1 MPINVAII
9 VVTFIGRTNK
19 SWHPKSM
26 QKLQSALPLLQTA
39 FFESQSLLELLETV
53 RTVLQQTIPCEEVQ
67 LFLKESDGFLAS
79 TKQHSKRISGLGGL
93 AEEVFS
99 TQNLVTANDPE
110 ADPRLLF
117 AGDQSVRSGIKNALC
132 VPILGNKKKILGVV
146 ELVNA
151 PKKFQEED
159 KDCAYILAGL
169 AGIAIEQFQ
178 GIDFLR
184 NLNLALQTQTS
195 SSSESAQDYL
205 ESRNPQILYLKDRIR
220 NYAEAEAAALIE
232 GESGTG
238 KEGVARLLHHLSKR
252 ASGPFVV
259 VNCAAIPE
267 TLFEAELFGAT
278 KGAATGVSARKGKI
292 ELAHNGTLV
301 LDEIGELP
309 LSLQPKLL
317 RALQEKRITPLGSD
331 AEPKAIDFRL
341 VCSTNRNLAQ
351 LVEKGTFRED
361 LFFRL
366 NVITINLPPLRER
379 MEDIP
384 FLARTILSQLC
395 QQYRSPPKTFA
406 VAALD
411 YLKIQPWP
419 GNIRQLR
426 NRIES
431 ALINARNREEVGVI
445 DFSEKPSLI
454 SAKQKTNAN
463 APLQTLKEA
472 KSQAEIQAAQA
483 ALLFTKGNKSAAAKL
498 LGITREG
505 LRKLLL
511 KQRPSPNNS

>member
-1 MPINVAII
+1 
-9 VVTFIGRTNK
+9 
-19 SWHPKSM
+19 M
-26 QKLQSALPLLQTA
+26 QKLSAALPLFRTA
-39 FFESQSLLELLETV
+39 FFEPQSIPELLETV
-53 RTVLQQTIPCEEVQ
+53 RTIFQQTVSCEEVQ
-67 LFLKESDGFLAS
+67 LYLKDGDAFLAM
-79 TKQHSKRISGLGGL
+79 TKHQAKRIAGLGGL

-99 TQNLVTANDPE
+99 SQVPVLANDAE

-117 AGDQSVRSGIKNALC
+117 AGDQSLRSGVKNSLS
-132 VPILGNKKKILGVV
+132 VPIVGNKKKTLGVV
-146 ELVNA
+146 EFVNA
-151 PKKFQEED
+151 PKSFLDED
-159 KDCAYILAGL
+159 RESALFVASL
-169 AGIAIEQFQ
+169 VGIAIEQFQ

-184 NLNLALQTQTS
+184 NLNLALQTQA
-195 SSSESAQDYL
+195 SAGTEGTQDYL
-205 ESRNPQILYLKDRIR
+205 ESRNPQLLYLRDRIR

-238 KEGVARLLHHLSKR
+238 KEGVARLLHNLSKR
-252 ASGPFVV
+252 ASGPFVI

-292 ELAHNGTLV
+292 ELAHKGTLV

-341 VCSTNRNLAQ
+341 VCSTNRHLTD

-379 MEDIP
+379 SDDISA
-384 FLARTILSQLC
+384 LGRSILGQLC
-395 QQYRSPPKTFA
+395 QQYRLPPKA
-406 VAALD
+406 ISQQAID
-411 YLKIQPWP
+411 YLKAQPWP

-431 ALINARNREEVGVI
+431 ALINAREREEIGLA
-445 DFSEKPSLI
+445 DFSEK
-454 SAKQKTNAN
+454 AFFTGTKTRSDVAG
-463 APLQTLKEA
+463 PRQTLKEA
-472 KSQAEIQAAQA
+472 KDQAEQRAVQA
-483 ALLFTKGNKSAAAKL
+483 ALLSTKGNKAAAAKL

-505 LRKLLL
+505 LRKVLL
-511 KQRPSPNNS
+511 KQRPSSGSSGESR